1 MIIISYNIFFIIII
15 YIMDSG
21 ITTSFNNNDIL
32 NTIKNMETKANTLN
46 ANLDTVQKQVEEI
59 NRLKNKFSKLKD
71 DIKLLIDGI
80 ENINDIDCKKK
91 LDELIRL
98 LNGKIKDQKTLDEY
112 KKTIRPII
120 ETISTKLDDSL
131 KKMDVSQL
139 EKKLKDFES
148 NMNSL
153 DFSVPEQRGGFK
165 KPKSSKKRSKKTHRS
180 LISNLTKNKT
190 KKNNKYAYYVKLV

>member
-1 MIIISYNIFFIIII
+1 
-15 YIMDSG
+15 MDSG

-153 DFSVPEQRGGFK
+153 DFSVPEQSGGFK
-165 KPKSSKKRSKKTHRS
+165 KPKSSKKRTKKTHRS